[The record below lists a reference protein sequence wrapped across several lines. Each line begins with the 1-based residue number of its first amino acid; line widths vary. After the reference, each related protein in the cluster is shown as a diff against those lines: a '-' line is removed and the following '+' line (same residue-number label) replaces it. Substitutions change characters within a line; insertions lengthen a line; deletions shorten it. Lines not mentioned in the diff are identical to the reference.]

1 MMNFNHNSATD
12 RLDSDT
18 DDSSFHSPTYRIV
31 TDSPTE
37 VEYYPVLYES
47 EPNKTSADNN
57 RVHIE
62 SSVNES
68 GYNSYCN
75 HSHLSTDEVYQIA
88 QTAYRGNSLQNE
100 PEKQFCGNNTCQL
113 GYVSRGYSHNTANGV
128 EYTNN
133 ASDAASAIASIV
145 NKENIPNYNSLSEF
159 LATAIRY
166 NYTPQ
171 VCNTY
176 APNPYYQHNVTSTPD
191 TKIKNAGQQYLERN
205 HHVLWSNQ
213 ASNQYNQ
220 PTSDGS
226 ETAFISGT
234 GNEGDSS
241 FPSASTS
248 LNLFTDS
255 HLNQLVCKKAFVQRM
270 MALQHQTSHN
280 TEISHKTSHHIMECR
295 TAPIEGI
302 TSSTETENSESFIGP
317 WHRVEKFYGG
327 NNRWKTDEVYHSDIK
342 SSEDINMVH
351 RNPVTYNEN
360 YGTPSN
366 SQTQR
371 IACANVSAHC
381 EASLDTS
388 LNINVLHADCNT
400 KENVPTFHSIPQSSG
415 DYSNTDETS
424 NPDLISASTSTVFQA
439 PLAECSNQMHQNE
452 GNYDYDSASWK
463 QQNIFPQGS
472 GICISEIR
480 IKLEDTGKSDTSVN
494 ALASTSFDMSTL
506 QPEYNESSAD
516 GSTFRENEFTQE
528 ASSSISSSVI
538 RDQPLKR
545 ISRMR
550 SSRFSRCSYLNR
562 NRPLNSNAVDIMED
576 WYLNHEDKPY
586 PSTIEKQW
594 LAANGGITVMQVNSW
609 FANRRTRASNT
620 RPKKNRV
627 KLFEQIYELS
637 VELES
642 LSQGRVK
649 ALAIQERIGEI
660 INEYLK

>member
-133 ASDAASAIASIV
+133 ASDAASAIASI
-145 NKENIPNYNSLSEF
+145 
-159 LATAIRY
+159 
-166 NYTPQ
+166 
-171 VCNTY
+171 
-176 APNPYYQHNVTSTPD
+176 HNVTSTPD

-424 NPDLISASTSTVFQA
+424 NPDLIS
-439 PLAECSNQMHQNE
+439 
-452 GNYDYDSASWK
+452 
-463 QQNIFPQGS
+463 S